1 MHHRAP
7 ETLIEFY
14 SQQIQRGSAGPQFDY
29 LYYKKSKIF
38 IFSKYFIKA
47 SICFFNS
54 IIQIYYLYLSF
65 YIIKYE
71 KKYRI
76 F

>member
-14 SQQIQRGSAGPQFDY
+14 SQQIQNEMAGPQFDY

-38 IFSKYFIKA
+38 IFSNYFIIA

-54 IIQIYYLYLSF
+54 IIQIYEP
-65 YIIKYE
+65 YI
-71 KKYRI
+71 
-76 F
+76 

>member
-29 LYYKKSKIF
+29 LYYKNQK
-38 IFSKYFIKA
+38 
-47 SICFFNS
+47 
-54 IIQIYYLYLSF
+54 YLYSQSISSKLQFVSL
-65 YIIKYE
+65 IL
-71 KKYRI
+71 
-76 F
+76 